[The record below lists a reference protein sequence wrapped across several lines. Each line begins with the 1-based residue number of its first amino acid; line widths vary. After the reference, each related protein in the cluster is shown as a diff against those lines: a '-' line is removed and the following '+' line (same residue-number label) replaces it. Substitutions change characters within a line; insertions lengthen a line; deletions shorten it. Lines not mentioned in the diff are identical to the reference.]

1 MGNGSKFY
9 KTLAE
14 ETYENMAP
22 EEPVLLD
29 IVITDENG
37 DELEPNPEATDAEEL
52 IETIESPEV
61 VLVELEVIQLNPNFN
76 ETDAKEVLESTESP
90 EEVLIELEEE
100 IESSFIE
107 INTSLDDSSNFIG
120 TDAEEFFEFP
130 ESPEVV
136 ELESDSE
143 LESENEY

>member
-90 EEVLIELEEE
+90 EEDFDRPESLEEVFVELEDT
-100 IESSFIE
+100 IESSSVE
-107 INTSLDDSSNFIG
+107 INTSLD
-120 TDAEEFFEFP
+120 
-130 ESPEVV
+130 
-136 ELESDSE
+136 
-143 LESENEY
+143 